1 MGRFASP
8 LRVRGDR
15 IRLLGRAINGVTS
28 GLYRSGFELRP
39 GSAGGVTAV
48 NVLPLDSYV
57 QGVVAGEMPSAW
69 PLAALRAQS
78 VTARTYAL
86 ATRKTGGA
94 FDVYPDTRS
103 QVYRGITG
111 ETARS
116 NQAIR
121 DTAGK
126 ILTYDGAP
134 AITYYF
140 STSGGRTEN
149 VELSF
154 LGAEPRAWLKSV
166 EDPYDNISPR
176 HRWRLNFKPSRL
188 GARLGAPGRFRKIR
202 VLKRGNSPRIVRAR
216 VYGSRGTRILTGAQI
231 RARLGLYDSWA
242 RFTKVSSAQ
251 VKRGARASV
260 RSPFPE
266 IAGAFDPAPR
276 SRRALV
282 ERRRAGRWERV
293 GEVAI
298 GRGGRYRTTV
308 ATKGVYRV
316 RSGGVAGPAFR
327 VR

>member
-1 MGRFASP
+1 M
-8 LRVRGDR
+8 
-15 IRLLGRAINGVTS
+15 
-28 GLYRSGFELRP
+28 
-39 GSAGGVTAV
+39 
-48 NVLPLDSYV
+48 
-57 QGVVAGEMPSAW
+57 
-69 PLAALRAQS
+69 
-78 VTARTYAL
+78 
-86 ATRKTGGA
+86 
-94 FDVYPDTRS
+94 
-103 QVYRGITG
+103 
-111 ETARS
+111 
-116 NQAIR
+116 
-121 DTAGK
+121 
-126 ILTYDGAP
+126 
-134 AITYYF
+134 
-140 STSGGRTEN
+140 
-149 VELSF
+149 ELSF
-154 LGAEPRAWLKSV
+154 LGAEPKAWLKSV
-166 EDPYDNISPR
+166 EDPYDDISPR
-176 HRWRLNFKPSRL
+176 HRWRLQLHNRPAW
-188 GARLGAPGRFRKIR
+188 ARASGAPGRFRKIR

-282 ERRRAGRWERV
+282 ERRRGGRWERV

-316 RSGGVAGPAFR
+316 RSGAVAGPAFR